1 MALTL
6 SVTPLKY
13 FCASETEASEL
24 DLHRFELYQKY
35 TTLKGDIQWRPRVPH
50 YILKALSIIIHL

>member
-35 TTLKGDIQWRPRVPH
+35 TTLKGDIQ
-50 YILKALSIIIHL
+50 